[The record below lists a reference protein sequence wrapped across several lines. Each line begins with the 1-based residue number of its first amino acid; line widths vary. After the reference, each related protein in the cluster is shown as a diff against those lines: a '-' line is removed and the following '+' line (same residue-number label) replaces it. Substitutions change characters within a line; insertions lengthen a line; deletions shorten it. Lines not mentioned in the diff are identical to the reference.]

1 MTLSTDKAAGIALLV
16 LDVDGV
22 LTDGRIAMGR
32 DGSETP
38 IKRFHVHDGLGIRL
52 LQSAGIEVVLLT
64 GRNDEATLRRAQ
76 ELDLHVSAGI
86 SDKPAEFARILEDRG
101 LATCQAAVMG
111 DDLPELPL
119 FGIAGLSLA
128 PANARPEIREAA
140 DWVADAAGG
149 DGAVREAAE
158 ALIRARGAWEEALAR
173 FRL

>member
-1 MTLSTDKAAGIALLV
+1 MTLSADTAAGIALLV

-22 LTDGRIAMGR
+22 LTDGRIAIGV
-32 DGSETP
+32 DGTDSP
-38 IKRFHVHDGLGIRL
+38 VKRFHVHDGLGIRL
-52 LQSAGIEVVLLT
+52 LQAAGIEVVLLT
-64 GRNDEATLRRAQ
+64 GRNDDATLKRAA
-76 ELDLHVSAGI
+76 ELDLAVVAGA
-86 SDKPAEFARILEDRG
+86 SDKPADFARLLEDRG
-101 LATCQAAVMG
+101 LSAEQAAVMG

-119 FGIAGLSLA
+119 FAVAGMSFA

-158 ALIRARGAWEEALAR
+158 ALLRARGAWEEALAR